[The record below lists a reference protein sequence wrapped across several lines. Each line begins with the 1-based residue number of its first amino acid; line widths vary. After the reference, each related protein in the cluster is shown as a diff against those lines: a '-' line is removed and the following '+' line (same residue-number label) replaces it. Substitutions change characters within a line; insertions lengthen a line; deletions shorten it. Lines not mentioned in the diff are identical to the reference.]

1 MTETTWL
8 TQTQY
13 DALSEELRQRTEEER
28 PRIARLID
36 AARQE
41 GDLSENGGYQ
51 AAREEQSLNETRILQ
66 LEDLLHDAVVGN
78 VSDSGKVEPGTV
90 VTAEIGRQ
98 KQEFLLG
105 SRDAGEGLGIRV
117 YSPSAPLGQAI
128 LGAKAGDKVEYEAPN
143 GSTIAVKILEVKP
156 YTG

>member
-66 LEDLLHDAVVGN
+66 LEDLLHNAVVGN

-90 VTAEIGRQ
+90 VTAEIGGQ

>member
-1 MTETTWL
+1 MAETTWL
-8 TQTQY
+8 TQAQY

-78 VSDSGKVEPGTV
+78 VSDSGKVEPGAV
-90 VTAEIGRQ
+90 VTAEIGGQ

-128 LGAKAGDKVEYEAPN
+128 LGAKAGDKVAYEAPN
-143 GSTIAVKILEVKP
+143 GSTIEVNILEVKP

>member
-1 MTETTWL
+1 MAETTWL

-90 VTAEIGRQ
+90 VTAEIGGQ

-143 GSTIAVKILEVKP
+143 GSTIEVKILEVKP

>member
-90 VTAEIGRQ
+90 VTAEIGGQ

-105 SRDAGEGLGIRV
+105 SRGAGEGLGIRV

>member
-90 VTAEIGRQ
+90 VTAEIGGQ

-143 GSTIAVKILEVKP
+143 GSTIEVKILEVKP

>member
-1 MTETTWL
+1 MAETTWL

-13 DALSEELRQRTEEER
+13 DALSEELRQRTVEER

-78 VSDSGKVEPGTV
+78 LSDSGKVEPGVV
-90 VTAEIGRQ
+90 VTAEIGGQ

-105 SRDAGEGLGIRV
+105 SRDAREGLGIRV

-143 GSTIAVKILEVKP
+143 GSTIEVKILEVKP

>member
-1 MTETTWL
+1 MAETTWL

-78 VSDSGKVEPGTV
+78 VSDSGKVEPGAV
-90 VTAEIGRQ
+90 VTAEIGGQ

-143 GSTIAVKILEVKP
+143 GSTIEVKILEVKP

>member
-1 MTETTWL
+1 MAETTWL

-13 DALSEELRQRTEEER
+13 DALSEELLQRTEEER

-90 VTAEIGRQ
+90 VTAEIGGQ

-128 LGAKAGDKVEYEAPN
+128 LGTKAGDKVEYEAPN
-143 GSTIAVKILEVKP
+143 GSTIEVKILEVKP